1 MRKREA
7 TRRKIDI
14 WHEKRISKIVLF
26 DTQSQVR
33 INLVTH
39 LNAQSQYT
47 FQSMCSNLLINAG
60 IPDGDQTID
69 LIGLIK
75 S

>member
-14 WHEKRISKIVLF
+14 WHEKRISKTVLF
-26 DTQSQVR
+26 DTKVR
-33 INLVTH
+33 IILVTH

-60 IPDGDQTID
+60 IPDGDNPID

-75 S
+75 T